1 MEGPLGKLADKDLT
15 TKNAFEVLFPTEPLR
30 HGEIAIGGGVREV
43 ANRSP
48 RAASDLVRAHTGMV
62 FDRATRDLQTGPNQ
76 ALGGKF
82 GAQLAGNEQQR
93 ANFARSQS

>member
-1 MEGPLGKLADKDLT
+1 MKLLLAMGCGRWLIEARVT
-15 TKNAFEVLFPTEPLR
+15 V
-30 HGEIAIGGGVREV
+30 
-43 ANRSP
+43 
-48 RAASDLVRAHTGMV
+48 SDLVRAHTEMV

-82 GAQLAGNEQQR
+82 GAQLAGSEQQR